1 MPEIAYDLN
10 ALMWEVRQAWE
21 RGSDEN
27 RDVGRVSALVCARL
41 GCATAGEAYDRL
53 YRDWRALP
61 PGTVLSGMRAGQILA
76 LLPMLQLDQ
85 ASAVSERGAQRDE
98 LMRAHRE
105 YGPSDPSWQAGIA
118 GAHAM
123 TGLRDPAA
131 GPADLEAALAR
142 VEQSMAM
149 LPPDAPSHVALRV
162 THAGLRAHLAQLGG
176 GEDDFDSAV
185 DDLGRLADS
194 PVLNAAQRLSLAAQ
208 LASYRARQA
217 ALRQDEEGLAAY
229 IAEMDDLLARLS
241 PGHADRP
248 ALQSNADLLRTRL
261 AALRHARTGRFDP
274 AGLPTDTAR
283 PVDEVRRQ
291 LAELPRDARADR
303 LGEAA
308 LARIG
313 PATLVRDT
321 ARIGEGVALLHEA
334 MEQLA
339 PDDERWARY
348 ALALGGAHVTLA
360 ALGGVPAAERSAL
373 LDQGIAWLVHVRR
386 QAGGPAHPLWHNVT
400 QLLARAY
407 RVRGDARR
415 FDRRVA
421 RLNHEASRRT
431 GLDGV
436 RTSARGV
443 LLQSGTAH
451 AAANGRQAGAHA
463 REVARWCLADGA
475 YEDAVRAL
483 DAGRGLVLHAA
494 TVAVTVPDML
504 EGLGEHGLAEEWR
517 VAAGGD
523 AAAGGGSGVAGTVGG
538 DTAAGGGFGVAGTV
552 GGDTA
557 AGSGSGAVAAGGSGP
572 SSRLRRRVLDVLAA
586 SPHQR
591 RLLEVP
597 SLPETAAALRAL
609 GVDALV
615 YLLPSEER
623 EPGAAV
629 VVAPDGS
636 VRHVPLP
643 ELDPHAP
650 EIAAY
655 QAVGAP
661 GRGAAVPARRAPGR
675 GRDAGRPSWYVP
687 PVPGAPAPDAARAA
701 LERLCDWA
709 GRTVMEP
716 LLKRLPRRLGGVP
729 SLVLVPMAELGLVP
743 WHAARVAGRRGR
755 LRYACQDARV
765 SYVPSARLLCEVAA
779 RPATARPGDAG
790 RALVVGNPTHDLPH
804 AGEEARAVHAEFHPG
819 GLLLGPDEAT
829 PAAVADWLRRQRGGL
844 LHLACHGVV
853 RPGERHSA
861 YLELAGGR
869 LAAEELTEGT
879 DRYAGLD
886 LVLLAACRTGVSG
899 HGYDEAY
906 SLATAFL
913 VAGARS
919 VIGSLWPVPDEATSL
934 LMYMTH
940 HYMSREGRSPG
951 QALRAAQS
959 WMLDER
965 REAPPGMPAA
975 LLPRVRRIDAT
986 DPTGW
991 AGFTHLGW

>member
-10 ALMWEVRQAWE
+10 ALLWEVRSTWE
-21 RGSDEN
+21 RGGDES
-27 RDVGRVSALVCARL
+27 RDIGRVSALVCERL
-41 GCATAGEAYDRL
+41 GRATAGEAYDRL

-85 ASAVSERGAQRDE
+85 ASAVSERRAQRDE
-98 LMRAHRE
+98 LMRAHRQ
-105 YGPSDPSWQAGIA
+105 YGPPDPSWQANIA

-131 GPADLEAALAR
+131 GPADLEAALAQ
-142 VEQSMAM
+142 VEESMAA
-149 LPPDAPSHVALRV
+149 LPPDAPAHVALRV

-185 DDLGRLADS
+185 EDLGRLADS
-194 PVLNAAQRLSLAAQ
+194 PVLNAAQRLSLAGQ

-217 ALRQDEEGLAAY
+217 ALRQDEAGLAAC
-229 IAEMDDLLARLS
+229 IAEMDDILVRLS

-261 AALRHARTGRFDP
+261 AALRHTRTGRFDP
-274 AGLPTDTAR
+274 AGLPTDTAP
-283 PVDEVRRQ
+283 PVTEVRRQ

-334 MEQLA
+334 MELLA

-415 FDRRVA
+415 FDRRAA

-436 RTSARGV
+436 RTGARGV

-451 AAANGRQAGAHA
+451 AAASGRQAGAHA
-463 REVARWCLADGA
+463 QEVARWCLADGA

-517 VAAGGD
+517 GT
-523 AAAGGGSGVAGTVGG
+523 AGGGFGAGP
-538 DTAAGGGFGVAGTV
+538 AAGGGFGG
-552 GGDTA
+552 A
-557 AGSGSGAVAAGGSGP
+557 AGGGFGAVAGGGGAAAGGGSGP

-597 SLPETAAALRAL
+597 SLPEIAAALRAL

-615 YLLPSEER
+615 YLLPSEEG

-643 ELDPHAP
+643 GLDPHAP

-661 GRGAAVPARRAPGR
+661 GRAPAVPARRPPGQ

-687 PVPGAPAPDAARAA
+687 PAPGAPAPDAARAA

-755 LRYACQDARV
+755 LRYACQDVRV

-779 RPATARPGDAG
+779 RPATARPGDA
-790 RALVVGNPTHDLPH
+790 RQALVVGNPTHDLPH

-879 DRYAGLD
+879 DRYGGLGV
-886 LVLLAACRTGVSG
+886 VLLAACRTSVSG

-951 QALRAAQS
+951 QALRAAQA